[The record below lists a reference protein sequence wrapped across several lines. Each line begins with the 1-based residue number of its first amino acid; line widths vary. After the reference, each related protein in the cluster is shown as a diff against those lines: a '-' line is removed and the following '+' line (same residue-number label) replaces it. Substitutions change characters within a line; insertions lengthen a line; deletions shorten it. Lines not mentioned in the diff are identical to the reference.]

1 MEEEI
6 QIINQNTRREK
17 FKNFIIKNKKILV
30 TSVSSIIII
39 ILLLVFYSE
48 IKFKNQIK
56 LGNKYN
62 EIVLS
67 YEKTNN
73 QNLEE
78 ELIDIIQKKDP
89 TYSPL
94 ALNFIIDNE
103 IVNDKI
109 KVNEL
114 FDIIIEKT
122 NIENEIKNLIIYKK
136 ALYNS
141 DNINE
146 NDLINI
152 LNPILNSES
161 VWKSH
166 SLYLLAEYFLSKN
179 EKQKS
184 KEFLVQIIELE
195 NANPKI
201 KVEAQ
206 KRINRDLSD

>member
-17 FKNFIIKNKKILV
+17 FKNFIIKNNKILV
-30 TSVSSIIII
+30 MSVSSIIII

-56 LGNKYN
+56 LGNKNN

-73 QNLEE
+73 QNSEE

-136 ALYNS
+136 ALFNS

>member
-30 TSVSSIIII
+30 MSVSSIIII

-73 QNLEE
+73 QNSEE

-109 KVNEL
+109 KVNKL
-114 FDIIIEKT
+114 FDIIIKKT
-122 NIENEIKNLIIYKK
+122 DIENEIKNLIIYKK

>member
-1 MEEEI
+1 MDEEI

-39 ILLLVFYSE
+39 ILLIVFYSE

-67 YEKTNN
+67 YKKTNN
-73 QNLEE
+73 QNSEE

-114 FDIIIEKT
+114 FDIIIKKT
-122 NIENEIKNLIIYKK
+122 DIENEIKNLIIYKK

-201 KVEAQ
+201 KIEAQ

>member
-48 IKFKNQIK
+48 IKSKNQIK

-67 YEKTNN
+67 YEKKNN
-73 QNLEE
+73 QNTEE

-114 FDIIIEKT
+114 FDIIIKKT
-122 NIENEIKNLIIYKK
+122 DIENEIKNLIIYKK

>member
-17 FKNFIIKNKKILV
+17 FKNYIIKNKKILV

-73 QNLEE
+73 QNSEE

-122 NIENEIKNLIIYKK
+122 DIENEIKNLIIYKK

>member
-17 FKNFIIKNKKILV
+17 FKNFIIKNKKILI

-67 YEKTNN
+67 YEKKKN
-73 QNLEE
+73 QNTEE

-103 IVNDKI
+103 IANDKI

-122 NIENEIKNLIIYKK
+122 DIENEIKNLIIYKK

-161 VWKSH
+161 IWRSH

>member
-17 FKNFIIKNKKILV
+17 FKNYIIKNKKILV
-30 TSVSSIIII
+30 TSVSGIIII

-73 QNLEE
+73 QNPEE

>member
-30 TSVSSIIII
+30 TLVSSIIII

-67 YEKTNN
+67 YEKKNN
-73 QNLEE
+73 QNTEE

-184 KEFLVQIIELE
+184 KEFLVQIIKLE

>member
-39 ILLLVFYSE
+39 VLLLVFYSE

-73 QNLEE
+73 QNSEE

-114 FDIIIEKT
+114 FDIIIKKT
-122 NIENEIKNLIIYKK
+122 DIENEIKNLIIYKK

-146 NDLINI
+146 NNLIKI

>member
-67 YEKTNN
+67 YEKKNN
-73 QNLEE
+73 QNSEK

-122 NIENEIKNLIIYKK
+122 NIENEINNLIIYKK

>member
-30 TSVSSIIII
+30 TSVSCIIII

-67 YEKTNN
+67 YEKKNN
-73 QNLEE
+73 QNTEE

-114 FDIIIEKT
+114 FNIIIKKT
-122 NIENEIKNLIIYKK
+122 DIENEIKNLIIYKK

>member
-39 ILLLVFYSE
+39 VLLLVFYSE

-73 QNLEE
+73 QNSEE

-122 NIENEIKNLIIYKK
+122 DIENEIKNLIIYKK

>member
-30 TSVSSIIII
+30 MSVSSIIII

-67 YEKTNN
+67 YEKKNN
-73 QNLEE
+73 QNTEE
-78 ELIDIIQKKDP
+78 KLIDIIKKKDP

-122 NIENEIKNLIIYKK
+122 DIENEIKNLIIYKK

>member
-30 TSVSSIIII
+30 MSVSSIIII

-67 YEKTNN
+67 YEKKNN
-73 QNLEE
+73 QNTEE

-122 NIENEIKNLIIYKK
+122 DIENEIKNLIIYKK

>member
-30 TSVSSIIII
+30 MSVSSIIII

-67 YEKTNN
+67 YEKKNN
-73 QNLEE
+73 QTTEE

-122 NIENEIKNLIIYKK
+122 DIENEIKNLIIYKK

>member
-30 TSVSSIIII
+30 MSVSSIIII

-67 YEKTNN
+67 YEKTNI
-73 QNLEE
+73 QNSEE

-114 FDIIIEKT
+114 FDIIIKKT

>member
-30 TSVSSIIII
+30 ISVSSIIII

-73 QNLEE
+73 QKSEE

>member
-67 YEKTNN
+67 YEKKNN
-73 QNLEE
+73 QNAEE

-103 IVNDKI
+103 IVSDKI

-152 LNPILNSES
+152 LNPILNSQS

>member
-30 TSVSSIIII
+30 MSVSSIIII

-67 YEKTNN
+67 YEKKNN
-73 QNLEE
+73 QNAEE

>member
-30 TSVSSIIII
+30 MSVSSIIII

-67 YEKTNN
+67 YEKINN
-73 QNLEE
+73 QNSEE

-103 IVNDKI
+103 IVNNKI

>member
-30 TSVSSIIII
+30 TLVSSIIII

-73 QNLEE
+73 QNSEE

-146 NDLINI
+146 NNLINI

>member
-30 TSVSSIIII
+30 MSVSSIIII

-67 YEKTNN
+67 YEKINN
-73 QNLEE
+73 QNSEE

-114 FDIIIEKT
+114 FDIIIKKT

>member
-30 TSVSSIIII
+30 TLVSSIIII

-73 QNLEE
+73 QNSEE

-114 FDIIIEKT
+114 FDIIIKKT
-122 NIENEIKNLIIYKK
+122 DIENEIKNLIIYKK

>member
-30 TSVSSIIII
+30 MSVSSIIII

-62 EIVLS
+62 EITLS
-67 YEKTNN
+67 YENKNN
-73 QNLEE
+73 QNAEE
-78 ELIDIIQKKDP
+78 KLIDIIQKKDP

-122 NIENEIKNLIIYKK
+122 NIENEINNLIIYKK

-166 SLYLLAEYFLSKN
+166 SLYLLAEFFLSKN

-184 KEFLVQIIELE
+184 KEFLAQIIELE
-195 NANPKI
+195 KANPKI
-201 KVEAQ
+201 KIEAQ

>member
-30 TSVSSIIII
+30 TLVSSIIII

-73 QNLEE
+73 QNSEE
-78 ELIDIIQKKDP
+78 ELIDIIQKKDR

>member
-73 QNLEE
+73 QNSEE

>member
-30 TSVSSIIII
+30 ISVSSIIII

-67 YEKTNN
+67 YEKKNN
-73 QNLEE
+73 QNTEE

>member
-17 FKNFIIKNKKILV
+17 FKNFINKNKKILV

-73 QNLEE
+73 QNSEE

>member
-30 TSVSSIIII
+30 MSVSSIIII

-73 QNLEE
+73 QNSEE
-78 ELIDIIQKKDP
+78 ELIDIIQKKDR

>member
-17 FKNFIIKNKKILV
+17 FKNFVIKNKKILV
-30 TSVSSIIII
+30 TSASSIIII

-56 LGNKYN
+56 LGNNYN

-67 YEKTNN
+67 YKKKNN
-73 QNLEE
+73 QNAEE

-103 IVNDKI
+103 IVSDKI

-136 ALYNS
+136 ALYLS
-141 DNINE
+141 
-146 NDLINI
+146 LIHI
-152 LNPILNSES
+152 
-161 VWKSH
+161 
-166 SLYLLAEYFLSKN
+166 
-179 EKQKS
+179 
-184 KEFLVQIIELE
+184 
-195 NANPKI
+195 
-201 KVEAQ
+201 
-206 KRINRDLSD
+206 

>member
-30 TSVSSIIII
+30 ISVSSIIII

-67 YEKTNN
+67 YEKINN
-73 QNLEE
+73 QNSEE

-152 LNPILNSES
+152 LNPILNSQS

>member
-30 TSVSSIIII
+30 MSVSSIIII

-56 LGNKYN
+56 LGNEYN

-73 QNLEE
+73 QNSEE

-141 DNINE
+141 DKINE

>member
-30 TSVSSIIII
+30 TSVSCIIII

-67 YEKTNN
+67 YEKKNN
-73 QNLEE
+73 QNTEE

-122 NIENEIKNLIIYKK
+122 DIENEIKNLIIYKK

-195 NANPKI
+195 NVNPKI

>member
-30 TSVSSIIII
+30 MSVSSIIII

-73 QNLEE
+73 QNSEE

-152 LNPILNSES
+152 LNPILNSQS

>member
-17 FKNFIIKNKKILV
+17 FKNYIIKNKKILV

-67 YEKTNN
+67 YEKINN
-73 QNLEE
+73 QNSEE

>member
-30 TSVSSIIII
+30 MSVSSIIII

-62 EIVLS
+62 EIILS

-73 QNLEE
+73 QNSEE

>member
-30 TSVSSIIII
+30 MLVSSIIII

-67 YEKTNN
+67 YEKKNN
-73 QNLEE
+73 QNTEE

>member
-30 TSVSSIIII
+30 MSVSSIIII

-67 YEKTNN
+67 YEKKNN
-73 QNLEE
+73 QTTEE

-141 DNINE
+141 DKINE

>member
-30 TSVSSIIII
+30 MSVSSIIII

-62 EIVLS
+62 EITLS
-67 YEKTNN
+67 YENKNN
-73 QNLEE
+73 QNAEE
-78 ELIDIIQKKDP
+78 KLIDIIQKKDP

-184 KEFLVQIIELE
+184 KEFLAQIIELE